1 MSFLHKIKNSCLNT
15 THFIKNLLNIKDNN
29 ITFPAYSD
37 ALSDEIVHDV
47 PSKVF
52 SGLLSYPE
60 NPHCSPDAASLVQT
74 YD

>member
-1 MSFLHKIKNSCLNT
+1 MSFLHN
-15 THFIKNLLNIKDNN
+15 IKNLLNIKDNN

-52 SGLLSYPE
+52 SGLFILP
-60 NPHCSPDAASLVQT
+60 
-74 YD
+74 

>member
-1 MSFLHKIKNSCLNT
+1 MSFLHN
-15 THFIKNLLNIKDNN
+15 IKNLLNIEDNN

-52 SGLLSYPE
+52 SGLFILP
-60 NPHCSPDAASLVQT
+60 
-74 YD
+74 